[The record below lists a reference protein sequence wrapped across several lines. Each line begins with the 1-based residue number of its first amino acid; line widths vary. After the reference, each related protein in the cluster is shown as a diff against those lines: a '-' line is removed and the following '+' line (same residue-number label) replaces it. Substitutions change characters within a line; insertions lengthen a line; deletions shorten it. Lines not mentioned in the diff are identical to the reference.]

1 MHIFAHL
8 KYSNVKSSQKKTTM
22 QKCIKL
28 HLKCHLGP
36 ENVSILFYL
45 YLGQKKVKAPW
56 RVSSQYSL
64 NLKKKGK
71 VDGKIL
77 AFSNC

>member
-1 MHIFAHL
+1 
-8 KYSNVKSSQKKTTM
+8 M
-22 QKCIKL
+22 QKCIRL
-28 HLKCHLGP
+28 HLKRHLCS

-45 YLGQKKVKAPW
+45 YLEQKKVKAPW
-56 RVSSQYSL
+56 TVSRQCSL

-77 AFSNC
+77 VFSNC

>member
-1 MHIFAHL
+1 
-8 KYSNVKSSQKKTTM
+8 M

-56 RVSSQYSL
+56 RVSRQYSL
-64 NLKKKGK
+64 NLKKKK
-71 VDGKIL
+71 EKL
-77 AFSNC
+77 MEKS